1 MNLQTSKSIKKLTQ
15 NTGQANQASLELEV
29 KKSNLPHTNSRSG
42 QRVLQKI
49 LLPVRAVKSAENS
62 QRTGWEYL
70 IQKKQIPKSSKAE
83 KTEEI
88 QKMSDKS

>member
-1 MNLQTSKSIKKLTQ
+1 LNLQTSKSIKKLTQ

-29 KKSNLPHTNSRSG
+29 KKSNLPHSNSRSG

-62 QRTGWEYL
+62 QKTGWEYSIQKNRSL
-70 IQKKQIPKSSKAE
+70 NLPRQKKQRGNKK
-83 KTEEI
+83 
-88 QKMSDKS
+88 